1 MAAKQVTKKT
11 QKNTSDTIID
21 AYMKQVM
28 ESEMFPKSIYK
39 FCKEHNFSE
48 KEFYDSFA
56 SFDGIQKEIWN
67 SFFTNSMQLVQKS
80 KGYDSL
86 TNKEKMLTFFYT
98 FFEILTANRSYVLFV
113 LKEHKEIMKNLVQLK
128 GLRKH
133 VKGFA
138 SELIAEAN
146 EEKSLS
152 FLKQS
157 ETVFSEGA
165 WIQTLFL
172 LKFWMDDDSP
182 AFENTD
188 VAIEKSVRAI
198 FDVFETQP
206 LESLLDF
213 GKFLWK
219 EKMA

>member
-1 MAAKQVTKKT
+1 MSAKQATLKKT
-11 QKNTSDTIID
+11 KNLSDTIISS
-21 AYMKQVM
+21 YMKQVM
-28 ESEMFPKSIYK
+28 EEEKFPKSVYK

-48 KEFYDSFA
+48 KEFYDSFG
-56 SFDGIQKEIWN
+56 SFEGIQKEIWN
-67 SFFTNSMQLVQKS
+67 SFFKNSMQLVQKS

-86 TNKEKMLTFFYT
+86 SNKDKMLTFFYT
-98 FFEILTANRSYVLFV
+98 FFEVLTANRSYVLFI
-113 LKEHKEIMKNLVQLK
+113 LKEHRDVMRNLMQLK

-172 LKFWMDDDSP
+172 LKFWIEDSSP

-198 FDVFETQP
+198 FDVFQTQP
-206 LESLLDF
+206 LESLLDL

>member
-1 MAAKQVTKKT
+1 MSAKKENKKNS
-11 QKNTSDTIID
+11 KNTADVII
-21 AYMKQVM
+21 ASYMNSILEEEQ
-28 ESEMFPKSIYK
+28 FPKSIYK

-48 KEFYDSFA
+48 KEFYDSFG
-56 SFDGIQKEIWN
+56 SFEGIQKEIWN
-67 SFFTNSMQLVQKS
+67 HFFQNTKQLVHKS
-80 KGYDSL
+80 KEYDALS
-86 TNKEKMLTFFYT
+86 NKDKMLTFFYT
-98 FFEILTANRSYVLFV
+98 FFEILTANRSYVLLV
-113 LKEHKEIMKNLVQLK
+113 LKEHKDVMKNLKQLK

-133 VKGFA
+133 IKGFA
-138 SELIAEAN
+138 TALIADAN
-146 EEKSLS
+146 EEKSIS

-172 LKFWMDDDSP
+172 LKFWMEDASP

-188 VAIEKSVRAI
+188 VAIEKSVRVI

-206 LESLLDF
+206 LESLVDF